1 MTEAR
6 LDHIKVRKY
15 LVRQTHVKEKSAT
28 EDSENWKK
36 LKAMSFKDF
45 LKDVGIYSKIS
56 HEKNAS
62 AQYEEALSRYHQAL
76 RGGIRGYAA
85 VLYT

>member
-1 MTEAR
+1 
-6 LDHIKVRKY
+6 
-15 LVRQTHVKEKSAT
+15 
-28 EDSENWKK
+28 
-36 LKAMSFKDF
+36 MSFEDF